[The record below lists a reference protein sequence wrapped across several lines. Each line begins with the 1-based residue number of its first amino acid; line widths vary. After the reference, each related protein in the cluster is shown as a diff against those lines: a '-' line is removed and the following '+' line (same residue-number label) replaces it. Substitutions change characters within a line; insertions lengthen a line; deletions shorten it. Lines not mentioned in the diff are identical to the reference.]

1 LKVRSQLEQEIA
13 NCLATNGIKFNY
25 EPFTIPTKY
34 GDYEPDIVIDNK
46 FMIEILGMDTDFYLK
61 KKLPKLREAIANN
74 PQFKWI
80 IFTLPHISIDLNN
93 CFITSNK
100 KELLNFIKRAS

>member
-1 LKVRSQLEQEIA
+1 
-13 NCLATNGIKFNY
+13 
-25 EPFTIPTKY
+25 
-34 GDYEPDIVIDNK
+34 
-46 FMIEILGMDTDFYLK
+46 MIEVLGMDTDFYLK
-61 KKLPKLREAIANN
+61 KKLPKLREAITNN

-100 KELLNFIKRAS
+100 KELLNFIKGAS